1 MKDFINPGSQY
12 RGAPFWAWN
21 GKLDPDEL
29 RRQIRVMHRMGLGG
43 FFMHSRVGLAT
54 EYLSEDWF
62 ECVNACIDEAE
73 KLDMQAW
80 LYDEDRWPSGA
91 AGGLVTKNQKYR
103 RRALGVEVLK
113 PTAKLN
119 WDADTVAAFSARID
133 NITVSEVKRIAKGKQ
148 PVKPAKDMAVLRFF
162 IKIDD
167 CSDWY
172 NGQTYLDTLNDEA
185 VREFIKVTHAVYAK
199 RVGEHFGKRVP
210 GIFTDEPNYG
220 IAISTLTGTTKSVP
234 WTGRLVSVFKERY
247 GYDILKHLPELFFE
261 LAGKEISQVRYHY
274 YDCITHLFV
283 DAFSHQIGDWCDQNN
298 MQHTGHVLLEETL
311 SSQTNMVGSA
321 MRFYEYMQ
329 APGIDILT
337 EKKREYDT
345 ARQCSSVARQ
355 FGRKWRLSETYGC
368 TGWDFSFAGH
378 KGTSNW
384 QAALGINLRCQHLF
398 WYTMEGE
405 AKRDYPASIGY
416 QSSWY
421 DVYPKV
427 EDYFARVNLVMTQ
440 GVEVR
445 DLLVIHPIE
454 SMWTL
459 FNMDMVTNPRIEEY
473 DTMLIELRDSLLTA
487 SIDFDYGDEEIMSRH
502 SKISC
507 KSGEPILYVGK
518 AAYKTVLVPPLLT
531 MRSSTLKLLQ
541 RFSAA
546 GGTVVFAGDVTRHID
561 ALPSEVVSIFADKCI
576 RTSRKGKAMVQA
588 VEKTARRIS
597 ITDADGN
604 DIIPTLYMLRED
616 ADAYYLFVCNTGHSK
631 SQLKHKTSDSTM
643 ICERRTSF
651 DDVHICG
658 FANCAGNPIELD
670 PETGEEFSAVA
681 NRTKNGLEIIT
692 GLPALG
698 SRIFIIPKKQQRRQ
712 PVKRPLF
719 TFAKNIPLNGIW
731 DIALSENNCL
741 VLDTPSYKVAK
752 GAWRKPSNILLIDYE
767 VRRAMGLKLRGG
779 QMVQPWARE
788 RAVNSVQTS
797 VQLKYIFDVKVVPDG
812 DLFLGIERPDTF
824 EILLNGYRLDM
835 DSECGWW
842 CDRSLRKIPLNAS
855 HLQKGTNELLLT
867 CCYGEEHSGLEIIY
881 LLGDFGVRV
890 QKMNVSLTA
899 SPSQLKVGDWCR
911 QALPFYAGSVSYCRT
926 IRPKFNKNQHLFVS
940 VPEYRGIA
948 VRVLVDGKSAGVI
961 AWEPH
966 EVDVTDLVCGDGS
979 PADLRI
985 EVIGHRR
992 NSHGP
997 LHISERWP
1005 YWTGPDQFV
1014 SVDKWQDSYNLVP
1027 CGLLVEPRLVVKTL

>member
-1 MKDFINPGSQY
+1 MNKQLMKDFINPGSQY

-487 SIDFDYGDEEIMSRH
+487 SIDFDYGDEEMISRLAE
-502 SKISC
+502 ITEA
-507 KSGEPILYVGK
+507 GYFQLGQAEYD
-518 AAYKTVLVPPLLT
+518 TVLVPPMITIRSTTLDKLT
-531 MRSSTLKLLQ
+531 E
-541 RFSAA
+541 FAAA
-546 GGTVVFAGDVTRHID
+546 GGKVIFAGEKAAYVDAKPDTRAAAVNAISVPFEKAKITEVAKD
-561 ALPSEVVSIFADKCI
+561 AAVLTAEKADA
-576 RTSRKGKAMVQA
+576 TPL
-588 VEKTARRIS
+588 E
-597 ITDADGN
+597 
-604 DIIPTLYMLRED
+604 TLLYQLRED
-616 ADAYYLFVCNTGHSK
+616 ENGHYLFIVNTDRKNGYDAVKLSIK
-631 SQLKHKTSDSTM
+631 LSG
-643 ICERRTSF
+643 
-651 DDVHICG
+651 DVEEW
-658 FANCAGNPIELD
+658 NPD
-670 PETGEEFSAVA
+670 TGERFAVA
-681 NRTKNGLEIIT
+681 AEKQADTCAIVT
-692 GLPALG
+692 GFPASG
-698 SRIFIIPKKQQRRQ
+698 SRIFVFPKKASELSAA
-712 PVKRPLF
+712 RPELTAVDAVELDLF
-719 TFAKNIPLNGIW
+719 
-731 DIALSENNCL
+731 SEPILMNEPNVL
-741 VLDTPSYKVAK
+741 VLDRCAYQIENQ
-752 GAWRKPSNILLIDYE
+752 AWEGPEEILRVDRAVRDFLGID
-767 VRRAMGLKLRGG
+767 RRGG
-779 QMVQPWARE
+779 RQVQPWAWQVE
-788 RAVNSVQTS
+788 ANPKKCQ
-797 VQLKYIFDVKVVPDG
+797 VQLRYQFEVDEMPCGPLRFALEQPERFKIF
-812 DLFLGIERPDTF
+812 
-824 EILLNGYRLDM
+824 LNGNEIHADE
-835 DSECGWW
+835 DHGWW
-842 CDRSLRKIPLNAS
+842 VDRSLRTLPVDAAFLLPGENT
-855 HLQKGTNELLLT
+855 LQLT
-867 CCYGEEHSGLEIIY
+867 CAFDREANLEAMY
-881 LLGDFGVRV
+881 LLGQFGDELENDIYPVMVPLPDF
-890 QKMNVSLTA
+890 LD
-899 SPSQLKVGDWCR
+899 LGDWVV
-911 QALPFYAGSVSYCRT
+911 QGLPFYSGAVTFQGWLECPKESNCRYY
-926 IRPKFNKNQHLFVS
+926 VE
-940 VPEYRGIA
+940 VPEFAGGCVQ
-948 VRVLVDGKSAGVI
+948 VRVNGKTAGVI
-961 AWEPH
+961 GWQPYEL
-966 EVDVTDLVCGDGS
+966 DITDFLEKGENLLHLQLVS
-979 PADLRI
+979 S
-985 EVIGHRR
+985 RR

-997 LHISERWP
+997 LHQALPEDVWTGSAQFVTEGERW
-1005 YWTGPDQFV
+1005 TET
-1014 SVDKWQDSYNLVP
+1014 YNLRP
-1027 CGLLVEPRLVVKTL
+1027 TGILAHPRLVVKKI